1 MAPRGDPLSPGDF
14 PRGTPPPSRRPT
26 SPRGDSDYDSDDEEG
41 PTVFGSVLRTVL
53 AGAAVVAIALL
64 VGGER
69 QHRDA
74 RHPPSLVLSTP
85 SLASPAMLLEL
96 SRAHNTATNF
106 NCGEG
111 KLGPEQNSAIFCKSF
126 ASDTPRVPRGLTLDL
141 PRIFFFF
148 TIIMRR
154 R

>member
-1 MAPRGDPLSPGDF
+1 MAPRGDPLSPGEI
-14 PRGTPPPSRRPT
+14 PRGTPPPSRRST

-53 AGAAVVAIALL
+53 AGAAVVAIAFL

-85 SLASPAMLLEL
+85 SLASPALLLAL

-106 NCGEG
+106 GG
-111 KLGPEQNSAIFCKSF
+111 RGGWGLSRIQHFF
-126 ASDTPRVPRGLTLDL
+126 AKALRVTHRAFPAG
-141 PRIFFFF
+141 
-148 TIIMRR
+148 
-154 R
+154 